1 MLITKDITQIT
12 PSTVIKNVSLRWE
25 QKLIVVN
32 IAPLGIWQEGL
43 VEIQFNHQNLTAKIQ
58 KFSKQLNYWF

>member
-12 PSTVIKNVSLRWE
+12 LSTVIKDVSLRWE
-25 QKLIVVN
+25 QKLIAVN

-58 KFSKQLNYWF
+58 QFNKQLNYWF

>member
-25 QKLIVVN
+25 QKLIAVN
-32 IAPLGIWQEGL
+32 IAPLGIWQGGL
-43 VEIQFNHQNLTAKIQ
+43 VEIQFNHQNLTAKI
-58 KFSKQLNYWF
+58 